1 MQFVLEE
8 HHRNV
13 STDELIADVRR
24 VADELGKKSIT
35 IEEYEGLGKYHHTTI
50 RRRIGSW
57 KEILL
62 QANLSVEGHNF
73 YISDEEY
80 LADLKFVAE
89 TLQKDT
95 VTSSEYKLYGKYGS
109 SKLSKRFGNW
119 KRALE
124 MAGLKSTGYN
134 NVVSD
139 IELLEEI
146 ERIWIKLG
154 RQPTTTDIKARE
166 SKYGL
171 NTYSRHF
178 GSWRKALEAFI
189 QYINDDVNSEES
201 DLNMSS
207 KENNEQENGTKEY
220 RHKTKRDVNLRLRF
234 LVMKRDNFKCC
245 MCGASP
251 AKNPEV
257 VLHMDHIVPWSKGG
271 ETTMEN
277 LQTLCSD
284 CNFGKSDLV

>member
-13 STDELIADVRR
+13 STDELIEDVRR
-24 VADELGKKSIT
+24 VAKELGKESIM
-35 IEEYEGLGKYHHTTI
+35 IEEYDGLGKYHHTTI

-62 QANLSVEGHNF
+62 QADLSVEGHNF

-89 TLQKDT
+89 TLKNDT
-95 VTSSEYKLYGKYGS
+95 VTSLEYKLYGKYGS
-109 SKLSKRFGNW
+109 SKLSNRFGNW

-124 MAGLKSTGYN
+124 N
-134 NVVSD
+134 
-139 IELLEEI
+139 
-146 ERIWIKLG
+146 
-154 RQPTTTDIKARE
+154 
-166 SKYGL
+166 
-171 NTYSRHF
+171 
-178 GSWRKALEAFI
+178 FI
-189 QYINDDVNSEES
+189 QYINDDADREES
-201 DLNMSS
+201 DSSISS
-207 KENNEQENGTKEY
+207 KENNEQENATKEY

-251 AKNPEV
+251 TKKSGSSA
-257 VLHMDHIVPWSKGG
+257 SYRSC
-271 ETTMEN
+271 
-277 LQTLCSD
+277 CSLVKRRR
-284 CNFGKSDLV
+284 NYNGKLTNVM